1 MKYKV
6 GDKVR
11 IKSLDWYYENRDK
24 IGQIDCGSACFIPL
38 METFCGQIVTISSI
52 LPMLEVYRIKEDDGE
67 FNWTDEMIERLAE
80 RNGKTYPYKIGD
92 RVVLKGKN
100 RCATITDLKYN
111 SSGNLSYYINID
123 NDKDNSISYPTD
135 LLLPY
140 DKLVEDEE
148 TNWKPSKE
156 EMDVLYG
163 LAYITNKYDEH
174 KEEVIARLYQDLKR
188 EFFNGSSYENMF
200 PNTEN
205 DVRRRSTIQVLEYAR
220 SLDNYNQYGKADIDK
235 NIAWLEKQG
244 KSALETRTDNE
255 LIEEEVGLVDKF
267 SSRWVNEFNLPEG
280 YEFKDEKGNVI
291 DATKIVLE
299 KKKKEYPKTY
309 KECNRIMGVE
319 LWNTL
324 WGEDATEYEEQ
335 MEDLIDAFIRLKVC
349 RDAYWKIAGEEMGL
363 GKPWKPDWEYD
374 DTKYVLFFNK
384 NEICYEMMKHT
395 RYVLAFP
402 TEEMR
407 DAFYENFKELIESC
421 KELL

>member
-11 IKSLDWYYENRDK
+11 IKSLDWYNKNRDK
-24 IGQIDCGSACFIPL
+24 IDQIDCGNAYFVRNMATL
-38 METFCGQIVTISSI
+38 CGEIVTISSI
-52 LPMLEVYRIKEDDGE
+52 LPTFEVYRIKEDDGT
-67 FNWTDEMIERLAE
+67 FNWTDEMIE
-80 RNGKTYPYKIGD
+80 G
-92 RVVLKGKN
+92 
-100 RCATITDLKYN
+100 
-111 SSGNLSYYINID
+111 
-123 NDKDNSISYPTD
+123 
-135 LLLPY
+135 
-140 DKLVEDEE
+140 LVEEEDEE

-267 SSRWVNEFNLPEG
+267 SSRWINEFNLPEG

-309 KECNRIMGVE
+309 EECNRIMGVE

-324 WGEDATEYEEQ
+324 WGEDSTEYEEQ

-363 GKPWKPDWEYD
+363 GKPWKPNWENSEERRYSIVNIEGD
-374 DTKYVLFFNK
+374 INLPEKTLTKWILKVTNK
-384 NEICYEMMKHT
+384 IL
-395 RYVLAFP
+395 VFP